1 MELVKKRR
9 FFNGALDIY
18 LLIEKLI
25 MMLPSNVYL
34 QAWHR
39 GPDNIYLQLFYR
51 CLRMLKNNFATA
63 RFLDDDTYEA
73 FLLP

>member
-1 MELVKKRR
+1 MELIKKRR

-34 QAWHR
+34 QA
-39 GPDNIYLQLFYR
+39 
-51 CLRMLKNNFATA
+51 
-63 RFLDDDTYEA
+63 
-73 FLLP
+73 

>member
-39 GPDNIYLQLFYR
+39 GPDNIYLHLFYR
-51 CLRMLKNNFATA
+51 CLRILKNNFATA
-63 RFLDDDTYEA
+63 RFLDDDTDEA